1 MLQNNKH
8 ITVMKKYIIHTLIAV
23 LIGFSATAQIDR
35 SQIPSSGPT
44 PEVNLRDAKE
54 FKLKNGLTVLVARDT
69 KFPVVSWSLNLNN
82 PPVFEGAKA
91 GVQSLTG
98 ALLGKETLK
107 STKDEFAEKVDF
119 LGASVSVTPNG
130 GFGYCLTKYQED
142 VFSLFA
148 EAAFKTKF
156 TQEELDFEKEQ
167 LIEGI
172 KSGEN
177 SAAAIAGNVR
187 GAVFYGKTHAAGE
200 IVTEE
205 TVNNVTLEDVKQ
217 FYSERFKPSNGY
229 MLFTG
234 DITVKEVKKLL
245 KKYMKGWKSGSVI
258 IPEYPSF
265 EDVSTTEINF
275 VDVPNA
281 VQTELAVMSV
291 SDLKMTDNDYHA
303 CLVANYILG
312 GAFGS
317 YLNMNLR
324 EKNGYTY
331 GVRSSLGTA
340 RWYNSSFRV
349 TTKVRNSVT
358 DSAVVEVLKEIK
370 RIKAEPVDNELLVNA
385 KAKFLGNFILQS
397 EDKTV
402 AARRA
407 LSIKTNKLPEDFY
420 KNYIANIDAV
430 TVEDVQRVS
439 KKYFSDENV
448 RVVLVG
454 KGSDVVENLEKIE
467 WNGKKLP
474 IKFFDKDANSVEK
487 PEFSKPIPA
496 GVTASTVIEG
506 YITAIGGLEAVN
518 AVTSVMIAANVTI
531 EGMPFKPTAMM
542 KTMSPNM
549 SSMEMS
555 IEGMGTVMKQKY
567 NGSEGYAEQQ
577 GMKMPMSETELAE
590 KAEEKGLFPETYLD
604 VSTLTLISLTAID
617 GVDVYKVKVKEDSFR
632 YYNSTTGL
640 LVRTEKTEEAQGQK
654 VTSVQ
659 DLSDYRMVNGVLF
672 PFEQKI
678 TAGPQ
683 VIGLNASEI
692 TINEGVSAEDFN

>member
-1 MLQNNKH
+1 
-8 ITVMKKYIIHTLIAV
+8 MKKYILHTLIAV
-23 LIGFSATAQIDR
+23 LIGFSANAQIDR

-54 FKLKNGLTVLVARDT
+54 FKLKNGLTVLVATDT

-82 PPVFEGAKA
+82 PPVFEGNKA

-119 LGASVSVTPNG
+119 LGASVSVNPNG

-187 GAVFYGKTHAAGE
+187 GAVFYGKNHAAGE

-205 TVNNVTLEDVKQ
+205 TINNVSLEDVKQ
-217 FYSERFKPSNGY
+217 FYSDRFKPSNGF

-245 KKYMKGWKSGSVI
+245 KKYMKGWKSGSVT

-291 SDLKMTDNDYHA
+291 SKLKMTDKDYHA

-358 DSAVVEVLKEIK
+358 DSAVVEILKEIK

-397 EDKTV
+397 EDKAV

-430 TVEDVQRVS
+430 TIEDVQRVS
-439 KKYFSDENV
+439 QKYFNDDNV

-454 KGSDVVENLEKIE
+454 KGSDVVENLEKIK

-487 PEFSKPIPA
+487 PVFSKPIPA
-496 GVTASTVIEG
+496 GVTSLTVMES

-518 AVTSVMIAANVTI
+518 AVSSVNIAANVTI
-531 EGMPFKPTAMM
+531 EGMPFKPKAAI

-555 IEGMGTVMKQKY
+555 IAGMGTVMKQKY
-567 NGSEGYAEQQ
+567 NGTTGYSEQQ
-577 GMKMPMSETELAE
+577 GMKAPMSENELSE
-590 KAEEKGLFPETYLD
+590 KAKEKGLFPETYLD
-604 VSTLTLISLTAID
+604 ASLISLVSLITIEGA
-617 GVDVYKVKVKEDSFR
+617 DVYKLMIEKDSFR
-632 YYNSTTGL
+632 YYDASSGL

-654 VTSVQ
+654 VTSIE
-659 DLSDYRMVNGVLF
+659 DLSDYREVNGVLF
-672 PFEQKI
+672 PYEQKI
-678 TAGPQ
+678 TSGPQ
-683 VIGLNASEI
+683 IIGFSATEVIV
-692 TINEGVSAEDFN
+692 NEGVSAEDFN

>member
-1 MLQNNKH
+1 M
-8 ITVMKKYIIHTLIAV
+8 V
-23 LIGFSATAQIDR
+23 AT
-35 SQIPSSGPT
+35 
-44 PEVNLRDAKE
+44 
-54 FKLKNGLTVLVARDT
+54 DT

-82 PPVFEGAKA
+82 PPVFEGNKA

-119 LGASVSVTPNG
+119 LGASVSVNPNG

-187 GAVFYGKTHAAGE
+187 GAVFYGKKHAAGE

-205 TVNNVTLEDVKQ
+205 TINNVSLEDVKQ
-217 FYSERFKPSNGY
+217 FYTDRFKPSNGF

-245 KKYMKGWKSGSVI
+245 KKYMKSWKSGSVTT
-258 IPEYPSF
+258 PEYPSF

-291 SDLKMTDNDYHA
+291 SKLKMTDKDYHA

-358 DSAVVEVLKEIK
+358 DSAVVEILKEIK

-397 EDKTV
+397 EDKAV

-420 KNYIANIDAV
+420 KNYISNIDAV
-430 TVEDVQRVS
+430 TIEDVQRVS
-439 KKYFSDENV
+439 KKYFSDDNV

-474 IKFFDKDANSVEK
+474 IKFFDKEANSVEK
-487 PEFSKPIPA
+487 PVFSKPIPA
-496 GVTASTVIEG
+496 GVTALTVMES

-518 AVTSVMIAANVTI
+518 AVNSVNIAANVNI
-531 EGMPFKPTAMM
+531 EGMPFKPTAAI

-549 SSMEMS
+549 SSTEMS
-555 IEGMGTVMKQKY
+555 IAGMGTVMKQKY
-567 NGSEGYAEQQ
+567 NGTTGYSEQR
-577 GMKMPMSETELAE
+577 GMKAPMSENELSE
-590 KAEEKGLFPETYLD
+590 KAKEKGLFPETYLD
-604 VSTLTLISLTAID
+604 ASSISLVSLITIEGA
-617 GVDVYKVKVKEDSFR
+617 DVYKLMIEEDSFR
-632 YYNSTTGL
+632 YYDAKSGL
-640 LVRTEKTEEAQGQK
+640 LVRTEKTKEAQGQM
-654 VTSVQ
+654 VTSIE
-659 DLSDYRMVNGVLF
+659 DLSDYREVNGVLF
-672 PFEQKI
+672 PYEQK
-678 TAGPQ
+678 TTLGPQ
-683 VIGLNASEI
+683 IIGLSATEVI
-692 TINEGVSAEDFN
+692 VNEGVSAEDFN

>member
-1 MLQNNKH
+1 
-8 ITVMKKYIIHTLIAV
+8 MKKYILHTLIAV
-23 LIGFSATAQIDR
+23 LIGFSANAQIDR

-54 FKLKNGLTVLVARDT
+54 FKLKNGLTVLVATDT

-82 PPVFEGAKA
+82 PPVFEGNKA
-91 GVQSLTG
+91 GVQLLTG

-119 LGASVSVTPNG
+119 LGASVSVNPNG

-187 GAVFYGKTHAAGE
+187 GAVFYGKNHAAGE

-205 TVNNVTLEDVKQ
+205 TINNVSLEDVKQ
-217 FYSERFKPSNGY
+217 FYSDRFKPSNGF

-245 KKYMKGWKSGSVI
+245 KKYMKGWKSGSVT

-291 SDLKMTDNDYHA
+291 SKLKMTDKDYHA

-358 DSAVVEVLKEIK
+358 DSAVVEILKEIK

-397 EDKTV
+397 EDKAV

-430 TVEDVQRVS
+430 TIEDVQRVS
-439 KKYFSDENV
+439 QKYFSDNNV

-454 KGSDVVENLEKIE
+454 KGSDVVENLEKIK

-487 PEFSKPIPA
+487 PVFSKPIPA
-496 GVTASTVIEG
+496 GVTSLTVMES
-506 YITAIGGLEAVN
+506 YIAAIGGLEAVN
-518 AVTSVMIAANVTI
+518 AISSVNIAANVNI
-531 EGMPFKPTAMM
+531 EGMPFKPTAAI

-555 IEGMGTVMKQKY
+555 IAGMGTVMKQKY
-567 NGSEGYAEQQ
+567 NGTTGYSEQQ
-577 GMKMPMSETELAE
+577 GMKAPMSENELSE
-590 KAEEKGLFPETYLD
+590 KAKEKGLFPETYLD
-604 VSTLTLISLTAID
+604 ASSISLVSLITIEGA
-617 GVDVYKVKVKEDSFR
+617 DVYKLMIEKDSFR
-632 YYNSTTGL
+632 YYDANSGL

-654 VTSVQ
+654 VTSIE
-659 DLSDYRMVNGVLF
+659 DLSDYREVNGVLF
-672 PFEQKI
+672 PYEQKI
-678 TAGPQ
+678 TSGPQ
-683 VIGLNASEI
+683 IIGLSATEVI
-692 TINEGVSAEDFN
+692 VNEGVSAEDFN

>member
-1 MLQNNKH
+1 
-8 ITVMKKYIIHTLIAV
+8 MKKYILHTLIAV
-23 LIGFSATAQIDR
+23 LIGFSANAQIDR

-54 FKLKNGLTVLVARDT
+54 FKLKNGLTVLVATDT

-82 PPVFEGAKA
+82 PPVFEGNKA

-119 LGASVSVTPNG
+119 LGASLSVTPNG

-187 GAVFYGKTHAAGE
+187 GAVFYGKNHAAGE

-205 TVNNVTLEDVKQ
+205 TINNVSLEDVKQ
-217 FYSERFKPSNGY
+217 FYTDRFKPSNGFI
-229 MLFTG
+229 LFTG
-234 DITVKEVKKLL
+234 DITVKEVKTLL
-245 KKYMKGWKSGSVI
+245 KKYMKGWESGSVS
-258 IPEYPSF
+258 IPEYPPF
-265 EDVSTTEINF
+265 EDVTTTEINF

-291 SDLKMTDNDYHA
+291 SKLKMTDKDYHA

-358 DSAVVEVLKEIK
+358 DSAVVEILKEIK
-370 RIKAEPVDNELLVNA
+370 RIKAEPVNNELLVNA

-430 TVEDVQRVS
+430 TIEDVQRVS
-439 KKYFSDENV
+439 KKYFSDDNV

-487 PEFSKPIPA
+487 PVFSKPIPA
-496 GVTASTVIEG
+496 GVTALTVMES
-506 YITAIGGLEAVN
+506 YITAIGGLEAIN
-518 AVTSVMIAANVTI
+518 AVSSVNIAANVNI
-531 EGMPFKPTAMM
+531 EGMPFKPTATI
-542 KTMSPNM
+542 KKMSPNM

-555 IEGMGTVMKQKY
+555 IAGMGTVMKQKY
-567 NGSEGYAEQQ
+567 NGTTGYSEQQ
-577 GMKMPMSETELAE
+577 GMKAPMSENELSENA
-590 KAEEKGLFPETYLD
+590 KEKGLFPETYLD
-604 VSTLTLISLTAID
+604 ASSISIVSLITIEGA
-617 GVDVYKVKVKEDSFR
+617 DVYKLMIKEDSFR
-632 YYNSTTGL
+632 YYDANSGL

-654 VTSVQ
+654 VTSIE
-659 DLSDYRMVNGVLF
+659 DLSDYREVNGVLF
-672 PFEQKI
+672 PYEQKI
-678 TAGPQ
+678 TSGPQ
-683 VIGLNASEI
+683 IIGLSATEVIVNG
-692 TINEGVSAEDFN
+692 GVSAEDFN

>member
-1 MLQNNKH
+1 
-8 ITVMKKYIIHTLIAV
+8 MKKHIIHTLIAV
-23 LIGFSATAQIDR
+23 LIGLSATAQIDR
-35 SQIPSSGPT
+35 TKIPSSGPT
-44 PEVNLRDAKE
+44 PEVNLREAKE
-54 FKLKNGLTVLVARDT
+54 FKLKNGLTILVATDT

-82 PPVFEGAKA
+82 PPAFEGDKA

-98 ALLGKETLK
+98 ALLGKETQQ

-130 GFGYCLTKYQED
+130 GFGYCLAKYQEN

-148 EAAFKTKF
+148 EAAFQTKF

-172 KSGEN
+172 KSGKN

-187 GAVFYGKTHAAGE
+187 GAVFYGKNHAAGE

-217 FYSERFKPSNGY
+217 FYNERFKPSNGY

-234 DITVKEVKKLL
+234 DITVKEVKTLL
-245 KKYMKGWKSGSVI
+245 KKYMKNWESGAVA
-258 IPEYPSF
+258 IPEYPAF

-281 VQTELAVMSV
+281 VQTELAVMGV
-291 SDLKMTDNDYHA
+291 SSLKMTDKDYHA
-303 CLVANYILG
+303 SLVANYILG

-340 RWYNSSFRV
+340 RWYNSSFGV
-349 TTKVRNSVT
+349 TTKVRNTVT
-358 DSAVVEVLKEIK
+358 DSAVVEILKEIK
-370 RIKAEPVDNELLVNA
+370 RIKAEPVDIDLLVNA

-430 TVEDVQRVS
+430 TIEDVQRVAI
-439 KKYFSDENV
+439 KYFSDENV
-448 RVVLVG
+448 RIVLVG
-454 KGSDVVENLEKIE
+454 KGSDVVGNLEKIE

-487 PEFSKPIPA
+487 PVFSKPIPS
-496 GVTASTVIEG
+496 GVTAATVIEG
-506 YITAIGGLEAVN
+506 YIKAIGGLEAVN
-518 AVTSVMIAANVTI
+518 AVTSVMTSANVTI
-531 EGMPFKPTAMM
+531 EGMPFKPTAVM

-555 IEGMGTVMKQKY
+555 IAGMGTVMKQKF

-577 GMKMPMSETELAE
+577 GMKNPMSETELSE

-604 VSTLTLISLTAID
+604 ASTINLVSLIAIE
-617 GVDVYKVKVKEDSFR
+617 GVDVYKIKLKEDSFR
-632 YYNSTTGL
+632 YYDATTGL

-659 DLSDYRMVNGVLF
+659 DLSDYREVNGVLF
-672 PFEQKI
+672 PFGQKR

-683 VIGLNASEI
+683 VIGLSATEI
-692 TINEGVSAEDFN
+692 TINEGVSTDDFN

>member
-1 MLQNNKH
+1 MQ
-8 ITVMKKYIIHTLIAV
+8 TL
-23 LIGFSATAQIDR
+23 
-35 SQIPSSGPT
+35 
-44 PEVNLRDAKE
+44 
-54 FKLKNGLTVLVARDT
+54 
-69 KFPVVSWSLNLNN
+69 
-82 PPVFEGAKA
+82 
-91 GVQSLTG
+91 
-98 ALLGKETLK
+98 
-107 STKDEFAEKVDF
+107 EKVDF

-487 PEFSKPIPA
+487 PVFSKPIPA
-496 GVTASTVIEG
+496 GVTALTVMES
-506 YITAIGGLEAVN
+506 YITAIGGLEAIN
-518 AVTSVMIAANVTI
+518 AVSSVNIAANVNI
-531 EGMPFKPTAMM
+531 EGMPFKPTATI
-542 KTMSPNM
+542 KKMSPNM

-555 IEGMGTVMKQKY
+555 IAGMGTVMKQKY
-567 NGSEGYAEQQ
+567 NGTTGYSEQQ
-577 GMKMPMSETELAE
+577 GMKAPMSENELSENA
-590 KAEEKGLFPETYLD
+590 KEKGLFPETYLD
-604 VSTLTLISLTAID
+604 ASSISLVSLITIEGA
-617 GVDVYKVKVKEDSFR
+617 DVYKLMIKEDSFR
-632 YYNSTTGL
+632 YYDANSGL

-654 VTSVQ
+654 VTSIE
-659 DLSDYRMVNGVLF
+659 DLSDYREVNGVLF
-672 PFEQKI
+672 PYEQKI
-678 TAGPQ
+678 TSGPQ
-683 VIGLNASEI
+683 IIGLSATEVI
-692 TINEGVSAEDFN
+692 VNEGVSAEDFN

>member
-1 MLQNNKH
+1 
-8 ITVMKKYIIHTLIAV
+8 MKKYILHTLIAV
-23 LIGFSATAQIDR
+23 LIGFSANAQIDR

-54 FKLKNGLTVLVARDT
+54 FKLKNGLTVLVATDT

-82 PPVFEGAKA
+82 PPVFEGNKA
-91 GVQSLTG
+91 GVQLLTG

-119 LGASVSVTPNG
+119 LGASVSVNPNG

-187 GAVFYGKTHAAGE
+187 GAVFYGKNHAAGE

-205 TVNNVTLEDVKQ
+205 TINNVSLEDVKQ
-217 FYSERFKPSNGY
+217 FYSDRFKPSNGF

-245 KKYMKGWKSGSVI
+245 KKYMKGWKSGSVT

-291 SDLKMTDNDYHA
+291 SKLKMTDKDYHA

-358 DSAVVEVLKEIK
+358 DSAVVEILKEIK

-397 EDKTV
+397 EDKAV

-430 TVEDVQRVS
+430 TIEDVQRVS
-439 KKYFSDENV
+439 QKYFSDNNV

-454 KGSDVVENLEKIE
+454 KGSDVVENLEKIK

-487 PEFSKPIPA
+487 PVFSKPIPA
-496 GVTASTVIEG
+496 GVTSLTVMES

-518 AVTSVMIAANVTI
+518 AISSVNIAANVNI
-531 EGMPFKPTAMM
+531 EGMPFKPTAAI

-555 IEGMGTVMKQKY
+555 IAGMGTVMKQKY
-567 NGSEGYAEQQ
+567 NGTTGYSEQQ
-577 GMKMPMSETELAE
+577 GMKAPMSENELSE
-590 KAEEKGLFPETYLD
+590 KAKEKGLFPETYLD
-604 VSTLTLISLTAID
+604 ASSISLVSLITIEGA
-617 GVDVYKVKVKEDSFR
+617 DVYKLMIEKDSFR
-632 YYNSTTGL
+632 YYDANSGL

-654 VTSVQ
+654 VTSIE
-659 DLSDYRMVNGVLF
+659 DLSDYREVNGVLF
-672 PFEQKI
+672 PYEQKI
-678 TAGPQ
+678 TSGPQ
-683 VIGLNASEI
+683 IIGLSATEVI
-692 TINEGVSAEDFN
+692 VNEGVSAEDFN

>member
-1 MLQNNKH
+1 
-8 ITVMKKYIIHTLIAV
+8 MKKHIIHTLIAV
-23 LIGFSATAQIDR
+23 LIGLSATAQIDR
-35 SQIPSSGPT
+35 TKIPSSGPT
-44 PEVNLRDAKE
+44 PEVNLREAKE
-54 FKLKNGLTVLVARDT
+54 FKLKNGLTILVATDT

-82 PPVFEGAKA
+82 PPAFEGDKA

-98 ALLGKETLK
+98 ALLGKETQQ

-130 GFGYCLTKYQED
+130 GFGYCLAKYQEN

-148 EAAFKTKF
+148 EAAFQTKF
-156 TQEELDFEKEQ
+156 TQEELEFEKEQ

-172 KSGEN
+172 KSGKN

-187 GAVFYGKTHAAGE
+187 GAVFYGKNHAAGE

-217 FYSERFKPSNGY
+217 FYNERFKPSNGY

-234 DITVKEVKKLL
+234 DITVKEVKTLL
-245 KKYMKGWKSGSVI
+245 KKYMKNWESGAVA
-258 IPEYPSF
+258 IPEYPAF

-281 VQTELAVMSV
+281 VQTELAVMGV
-291 SDLKMTDNDYHA
+291 SSLKMTDKDYHA
-303 CLVANYILG
+303 SLVANYILG

-340 RWYNSSFRV
+340 RWYNSSFGV
-349 TTKVRNSVT
+349 TTKVRNTVT
-358 DSAVVEVLKEIK
+358 DSAVVEILKEIK
-370 RIKAEPVDNELLVNA
+370 RIKAEPVDVDLLVNA

-430 TVEDVQRVS
+430 TIEDVQRVAI
-439 KKYFSDENV
+439 KYFSDENV
-448 RVVLVG
+448 RIVLVG

-487 PEFSKPIPA
+487 PVFSKPIPS
-496 GVTASTVIEG
+496 GVTAATVIEG
-506 YITAIGGLEAVN
+506 YIKAIGGLEAVN
-518 AVTSVMIAANVTI
+518 AVTSVMTSANVTI
-531 EGMPFKPTAMM
+531 EGMPFKPTAVM

-555 IEGMGTVMKQKY
+555 IAGMGTVMKQKF

-577 GMKMPMSETELAE
+577 GMKNPMSETELSE

-604 VSTLTLISLTAID
+604 ASTINLVSLIAIE
-617 GVDVYKVKVKEDSFR
+617 GVDVYKIKVKEDSFR
-632 YYNSTTGL
+632 YYDATTGL

-659 DLSDYRMVNGVLF
+659 DLSDYREVNGVLF
-672 PFEQKI
+672 PFGQKI

-683 VIGLNASEI
+683 VIGLSATEI
-692 TINEGVSAEDFN
+692 TINEGVSTDDFN

>member
-1 MLQNNKH
+1 
-8 ITVMKKYIIHTLIAV
+8 MKKHIIHTLIAV
-23 LIGFSATAQIDR
+23 LIGLSATAQIDR
-35 SQIPSSGPT
+35 TKIPSSGPT
-44 PEVNLRDAKE
+44 PEVNLREAKE
-54 FKLKNGLTVLVARDT
+54 FKLKNGLTILVATDT

-82 PPVFEGAKA
+82 PPAFEGDKA

-98 ALLGKETLK
+98 ALLGKETQQ

-119 LGASVSVTPNG
+119 LGASISVTPNG
-130 GFGYCLTKYQED
+130 GFGYCLAKYQEN

-148 EAAFKTKF
+148 EAAFQTKF

-177 SAAAIAGNVR
+177 SAAAIAGNVK
-187 GAVFYGKTHAAGE
+187 GAVFYGKNHAAGE

-217 FYSERFKPSNGY
+217 FYNERFKPSNGY

-234 DITVKEVKKLL
+234 DITVKEVKTLL
-245 KKYMKGWKSGSVI
+245 KKYMNNWESGAVA
-258 IPEYPSF
+258 IPEYPAF

-281 VQTELAVMSV
+281 VQTELAVMGV
-291 SDLKMTDNDYHA
+291 SSLKMTDKDYHA
-303 CLVANYILG
+303 SLVANYILG

-340 RWYNSSFRV
+340 RWYNSSFGV
-349 TTKVRNSVT
+349 TTKVRNTVT
-358 DSAVVEVLKEIK
+358 DSAVVEILKEIK
-370 RIKAEPVDNELLVNA
+370 RIKAEPVDIDLLVNA

-430 TVEDVQRVS
+430 TIEDVQRVAI
-439 KKYFSDENV
+439 KYFSDENV
-448 RVVLVG
+448 RIVLVG

-487 PEFSKPIPA
+487 PVFSKPIPS
-496 GVTASTVIEG
+496 GVTAATVIEG
-506 YITAIGGLEAVN
+506 YIKAIGGLEAVN
-518 AVTSVMIAANVTI
+518 AVTSVMTSANVTI
-531 EGMPFKPTAMM
+531 EGMPFKPTAVM

-555 IEGMGTVMKQKY
+555 IAGMGTVMKQKF

-577 GMKMPMSETELAE
+577 GMKNPMSETELSE

-604 VSTLTLISLTAID
+604 ASTINLVSLIAIE
-617 GVDVYKVKVKEDSFR
+617 GVDVYKIKVKEDSFR
-632 YYNSTTGL
+632 YYDATTGL

-659 DLSDYRMVNGVLF
+659 DLSDYREVNGVLF
-672 PFEQKI
+672 PFGQKI

-683 VIGLNASEI
+683 VIGLSATEI
-692 TINEGVSAEDFN
+692 TINEGVSTDDFN

>member
-1 MLQNNKH
+1 
-8 ITVMKKYIIHTLIAV
+8 MKKHIIHTLIAV
-23 LIGFSATAQIDR
+23 LIGLSATAQIDR
-35 SQIPSSGPT
+35 TKIPSSGPT
-44 PEVNLRDAKE
+44 PEVNLREAKE
-54 FKLKNGLTVLVARDT
+54 FKLKNGLTILVATDT

-82 PPVFEGAKA
+82 PPAFEGDKA

-98 ALLGKETLK
+98 ALLGKETQQ

-130 GFGYCLTKYQED
+130 GFGYCLAKYQEN

-148 EAAFKTKF
+148 EAAFQTKF

-177 SAAAIAGNVR
+177 SAAAIAGNVK
-187 GAVFYGKTHAAGE
+187 GAVFYGKNHAAGE

-217 FYSERFKPSNGY
+217 FYNERFKPSNGY

-234 DITVKEVKKLL
+234 DITVKEVKTLL
-245 KKYMKGWKSGSVI
+245 KKYMNNWESGAVA
-258 IPEYPSF
+258 IPEYPAF

-281 VQTELAVMSV
+281 VQTELAVMGV
-291 SDLKMTDNDYHA
+291 SSLKMTDKDYHA
-303 CLVANYILG
+303 SLVANYILG

-340 RWYNSSFRV
+340 RWYNSSFGV
-349 TTKVRNSVT
+349 TTKVRNTVT
-358 DSAVVEVLKEIK
+358 DSAVVEILKEIK
-370 RIKAEPVDNELLVNA
+370 RIKAEPVDIDLLVNA

-430 TVEDVQRVS
+430 TIEDVQRVAI
-439 KKYFSDENV
+439 KYFSDENV
-448 RVVLVG
+448 RIVLVG

-487 PEFSKPIPA
+487 PVFSKPIPS
-496 GVTASTVIEG
+496 GVTAATVIEG
-506 YITAIGGLEAVN
+506 YIKAIGGLEAVN
-518 AVTSVMIAANVTI
+518 AVTSVMTSANVTI
-531 EGMPFKPTAMM
+531 EGMPFKPTAVM

-555 IEGMGTVMKQKY
+555 IAGMGTVMKQKF

-577 GMKMPMSETELAE
+577 GMKNPMSETELSE

-604 VSTLTLISLTAID
+604 ASTINLVSLIAIE
-617 GVDVYKVKVKEDSFR
+617 GVDVYKIKVKEDSFR
-632 YYNSTTGL
+632 YYDATTGL

-659 DLSDYRMVNGVLF
+659 DLSDYREVNGVLF
-672 PFEQKI
+672 PFGQKI

-683 VIGLNASEI
+683 VIGLSATEI
-692 TINEGVSAEDFN
+692 TINEGVSTDDFN

>member
-1 MLQNNKH
+1 
-8 ITVMKKYIIHTLIAV
+8 MKKYILHTLIAV
-23 LIGFSATAQIDR
+23 LIGFSANAQIDR

-54 FKLKNGLTVLVARDT
+54 FKLKNGLTVLVATDT

-82 PPVFEGAKA
+82 PPVFEGNKA
-91 GVQSLTG
+91 GVQLLTG

-119 LGASVSVTPNG
+119 LGASVSVNPNG

-187 GAVFYGKTHAAGE
+187 GAVFYGKNHAAGE

-205 TVNNVTLEDVKQ
+205 TINNVSLEDVKQ
-217 FYSERFKPSNGY
+217 FYSDRFKPSNGF

-245 KKYMKGWKSGSVI
+245 KKYMKGWKSGSVT

-291 SDLKMTDNDYHA
+291 SKLKMTDKDYHA

-358 DSAVVEVLKEIK
+358 DSAVVEILKEIK

-397 EDKTV
+397 EDKAV

-430 TVEDVQRVS
+430 TIEDVQRVS
-439 KKYFSDENV
+439 KKYFSDDNV

-454 KGSDVVENLEKIE
+454 KGSDVVENLEKIK

-487 PEFSKPIPA
+487 PVFSKPIPA
-496 GVTASTVIEG
+496 GVTSLTVMES
-506 YITAIGGLEAVN
+506 YIAAIGGLEAVN
-518 AVTSVMIAANVTI
+518 AISSVNIAANVNI
-531 EGMPFKPTAMM
+531 EGMPFKPTAAI

-555 IEGMGTVMKQKY
+555 IAGMGTVMKQKY
-567 NGSEGYAEQQ
+567 NGTTGYSEQQ
-577 GMKMPMSETELAE
+577 GMKAPMSENELSE
-590 KAEEKGLFPETYLD
+590 KAKEKGLFPETYLD
-604 VSTLTLISLTAID
+604 ASSISLVSLITIEGA
-617 GVDVYKVKVKEDSFR
+617 DVYKLMIEKDSFR
-632 YYNSTTGL
+632 YYDANSGL

-654 VTSVQ
+654 VTSIE
-659 DLSDYRMVNGVLF
+659 DLSDYREVNGVLF
-672 PFEQKI
+672 PYEQKI
-678 TAGPQ
+678 TSGPQ
-683 VIGLNASEI
+683 IIGLSATEVI
-692 TINEGVSAEDFN
+692 VNEGVSAEDFN

>member
-1 MLQNNKH
+1 
-8 ITVMKKYIIHTLIAV
+8 MKKHIIHTLIAV
-23 LIGFSATAQIDR
+23 LIGLSATAQIDR
-35 SQIPSSGPT
+35 TKIPSSGPT
-44 PEVNLRDAKE
+44 PEVNLREAKE
-54 FKLKNGLTVLVARDT
+54 FKLKNGLTILVATDT

-82 PPVFEGAKA
+82 PPAFEGDKA

-98 ALLGKETLK
+98 ALLGKETQQ

-130 GFGYCLTKYQED
+130 GFGYCLAKYQEN

-148 EAAFKTKF
+148 EAAFQTKF

-177 SAAAIAGNVR
+177 SAAAIAGNVK
-187 GAVFYGKTHAAGE
+187 GAVFYGKNHAAGE

-217 FYSERFKPSNGY
+217 FYNERFKPSNGY

-234 DITVKEVKKLL
+234 DITVKEVKTLL
-245 KKYMKGWKSGSVI
+245 KKYMNNWESGAVA
-258 IPEYPSF
+258 IPEYPAF

-281 VQTELAVMSV
+281 VQTELAVMGV
-291 SDLKMTDNDYHA
+291 SSLKMTDKDYHA
-303 CLVANYILG
+303 SLVANYILG

-340 RWYNSSFRV
+340 RWYNSSFGV
-349 TTKVRNSVT
+349 TTKVRNTVT
-358 DSAVVEVLKEIK
+358 DSAVVEILKEIK
-370 RIKAEPVDNELLVNA
+370 RIKAEPVDIDLLVNA

-430 TVEDVQRVS
+430 TIEDVQRVAI
-439 KKYFSDENV
+439 KYFSDENV
-448 RVVLVG
+448 RIVLVG
-454 KGSDVVENLEKIE
+454 KGSDVVGNLEKIE

-487 PEFSKPIPA
+487 PVFSKPIPS
-496 GVTASTVIEG
+496 GVTAATVIEG
-506 YITAIGGLEAVN
+506 YIKAIGGLEAVN
-518 AVTSVMIAANVTI
+518 AVTSVMTSANVTI
-531 EGMPFKPTAMM
+531 EGMPFKPTAVM

-555 IEGMGTVMKQKY
+555 IAGMGTVMKQKF

-577 GMKMPMSETELAE
+577 GMKNPMSETELSE

-604 VSTLTLISLTAID
+604 ASTINLVSLIAIE
-617 GVDVYKVKVKEDSFR
+617 GVDVYKIKVKEDSFR
-632 YYNSTTGL
+632 YYDATTGL

-659 DLSDYRMVNGVLF
+659 DLSDYREVNGVLF
-672 PFEQKI
+672 PFGQKI

-683 VIGLNASEI
+683 VIGLSATEI
-692 TINEGVSAEDFN
+692 TINEGVSTDDFN

>member
-1 MLQNNKH
+1 
-8 ITVMKKYIIHTLIAV
+8 MKKYILHTLIAV
-23 LIGFSATAQIDR
+23 LIGFSANAQIDR

-54 FKLKNGLTVLVARDT
+54 FKLKNGLTVLVATDT

-82 PPVFEGAKA
+82 PPVFEGNKA
-91 GVQSLTG
+91 GVQLLTG

-119 LGASVSVTPNG
+119 LGASVSVNPNG

-187 GAVFYGKTHAAGE
+187 GAVFYGKNHAAGE

-205 TVNNVTLEDVKQ
+205 TINNVSLEDVKQ
-217 FYSERFKPSNGY
+217 FYSDRFKPSNGF

-245 KKYMKGWKSGSVI
+245 KKYMKGWKSGSVT

-291 SDLKMTDNDYHA
+291 SKLKMTDKDYHA

-358 DSAVVEVLKEIK
+358 DSAVVEILKEIK

-397 EDKTV
+397 EDKAV

-430 TVEDVQRVS
+430 TIEDVQRVS
-439 KKYFSDENV
+439 QKYFSDNNV

-454 KGSDVVENLEKIE
+454 KGSDVVENLEKIK

-487 PEFSKPIPA
+487 PVFSKPIPA
-496 GVTASTVIEG
+496 GVTSLTVMES

-518 AVTSVMIAANVTI
+518 AISSVNIAANVNI
-531 EGMPFKPTAMM
+531 EGMPFKPTAAI

-555 IEGMGTVMKQKY
+555 IAGMGTVMKQKY
-567 NGSEGYAEQQ
+567 NGTTGYSEQQ
-577 GMKMPMSETELAE
+577 GMKAPMSENELSE
-590 KAEEKGLFPETYLD
+590 KAKEKGLFPETYLD
-604 VSTLTLISLTAID
+604 ASSISLVSLITIEGA
-617 GVDVYKVKVKEDSFR
+617 DVYKLMIEKDSFR
-632 YYNSTTGL
+632 YYDANSGL
-640 LVRTEKTEEAQGQK
+640 LVRTEKTEEAQGRK
-654 VTSVQ
+654 VTSIE
-659 DLSDYRMVNGVLF
+659 DLSDYREVNGVLF
-672 PFEQKI
+672 PYEQKI
-678 TAGPQ
+678 TSGPQ
-683 VIGLNASEI
+683 IIGLSATEVI
-692 TINEGVSAEDFN
+692 VNEGVSAEDFN

>member
-1 MLQNNKH
+1 MTKH
-8 ITVMKKYIIHTLIAV
+8 IIHTLIAV
-23 LIGFSATAQIDR
+23 LIGLSATAQIDR
-35 SQIPSSGPT
+35 TKIPSSGPT
-44 PEVNLRDAKE
+44 PEVNLREAKE
-54 FKLKNGLTVLVARDT
+54 FKLKNGLTILVATDT

-82 PPVFEGAKA
+82 PPAFEGDKA

-98 ALLGKETLK
+98 ALLGKETQQ

-130 GFGYCLTKYQED
+130 GFGYCLAKYQEN

-148 EAAFKTKF
+148 EAAFQTKF

-187 GAVFYGKTHAAGE
+187 GAVFYGKNHAAGE

-217 FYSERFKPSNGY
+217 FYNERFKPSNGY

-234 DITVKEVKKLL
+234 DITVKEVKTLL
-245 KKYMKGWKSGSVI
+245 KKYMNNWESGAVA
-258 IPEYPSF
+258 IPEYPAF

-281 VQTELAVMSV
+281 VQTELAVMGV
-291 SDLKMTDNDYHA
+291 SSLKMTDKDYHA
-303 CLVANYILG
+303 SLVANYILG

-340 RWYNSSFRV
+340 RWYNSSFGV
-349 TTKVRNSVT
+349 TTKVRNTVT
-358 DSAVVEVLKEIK
+358 DSAVVEILKEIK
-370 RIKAEPVDNELLVNA
+370 RIKAEPVDIDLLVNA

-430 TVEDVQRVS
+430 TIEDVQRVAI
-439 KKYFSDENV
+439 KYFSDENV
-448 RVVLVG
+448 RIVLVG

-487 PEFSKPIPA
+487 PVFSKPIPS
-496 GVTASTVIEG
+496 GVTAATVIEG
-506 YITAIGGLEAVN
+506 YIKAIGGLEAVN
-518 AVTSVMIAANVTI
+518 AVTSVMTSANVTI
-531 EGMPFKPTAMM
+531 EGMPFKPTAVM

-555 IEGMGTVMKQKY
+555 IAGMGTVMKQKF

-577 GMKMPMSETELAE
+577 GMKNPMSETELSE

-604 VSTLTLISLTAID
+604 ASTINLVSLIAIE
-617 GVDVYKVKVKEDSFR
+617 GVDVYKIKVKEDSFR
-632 YYNSTTGL
+632 YYDATTGL

-659 DLSDYRMVNGVLF
+659 DLSDYREVNGVLF
-672 PFEQKI
+672 PFGQKI

-683 VIGLNASEI
+683 VIGLSATEI
-692 TINEGVSAEDFN
+692 TINEGVSTDDFN

>member
-1 MLQNNKH
+1 
-8 ITVMKKYIIHTLIAV
+8 MKKHIIHTLIAV
-23 LIGFSATAQIDR
+23 LIGLSATAQIDR
-35 SQIPSSGPT
+35 TKIPSSGPT
-44 PEVNLRDAKE
+44 PEVNLREAKE
-54 FKLKNGLTVLVARDT
+54 FKLKNGLTILVATDT

-82 PPVFEGAKA
+82 PPAFEGDKA

-98 ALLGKETLK
+98 ALLGKETQQ

-130 GFGYCLTKYQED
+130 GFGYCLAKYQEN

-148 EAAFKTKF
+148 EAAFQTKF

-172 KSGEN
+172 KSGKN

-187 GAVFYGKTHAAGE
+187 GAVFYGKNHAAGE

-217 FYSERFKPSNGY
+217 FYNERFKPSNGY

-234 DITVKEVKKLL
+234 DITVKEVKTLL
-245 KKYMKGWKSGSVI
+245 KKYMKNWESGAVA
-258 IPEYPSF
+258 IPEYPAF

-281 VQTELAVMSV
+281 VQTELAVMGV
-291 SDLKMTDNDYHA
+291 SSLKMTDKDYHA
-303 CLVANYILG
+303 SLVANYILG

-340 RWYNSSFRV
+340 RWYNSSFGV
-349 TTKVRNSVT
+349 TTKVRNTVT
-358 DSAVVEVLKEIK
+358 DSAVVEILKEIK
-370 RIKAEPVDNELLVNA
+370 RIKAEPVDVDLLVNA

-430 TVEDVQRVS
+430 TIEDVQRVAI
-439 KKYFSDENV
+439 KYFSDENV
-448 RVVLVG
+448 RIVLVG

-487 PEFSKPIPA
+487 PVFSKPIPS
-496 GVTASTVIEG
+496 GVTAATVIEG
-506 YITAIGGLEAVN
+506 YIKAIGGLEAVN
-518 AVTSVMIAANVTI
+518 AVTSVMTSANVTI
-531 EGMPFKPTAMM
+531 EGMPFKPTAVM

-555 IEGMGTVMKQKY
+555 IAGMGTVMKQKF

-577 GMKMPMSETELAE
+577 GMKNPMSETELSE

-604 VSTLTLISLTAID
+604 ASTINLVSLIAIE
-617 GVDVYKVKVKEDSFR
+617 GVDVYKIKLKEDSFR
-632 YYNSTTGL
+632 YYDATTGL

-659 DLSDYRMVNGVLF
+659 DLSDYREVNGVLF
-672 PFEQKI
+672 PFGQKI

-683 VIGLNASEI
+683 VIGLSATEI
-692 TINEGVSAEDFN
+692 MINKGVSTDDFN

>member
-1 MLQNNKH
+1 
-8 ITVMKKYIIHTLIAV
+8 MKKHIIHTLIAV
-23 LIGFSATAQIDR
+23 LIGLSATAQIDR
-35 SQIPSSGPT
+35 TKIPSSGPT
-44 PEVNLRDAKE
+44 PEVNLREAKE
-54 FKLKNGLTVLVARDT
+54 FKLKNGLTILVATDT

-82 PPVFEGAKA
+82 PPAFEGDKA

-98 ALLGKETLK
+98 ALLGKETQQ

-130 GFGYCLTKYQED
+130 GFGYCLAKYQEN

-148 EAAFKTKF
+148 EAAFQTKF

-177 SAAAIAGNVR
+177 SAAAIAGNVK
-187 GAVFYGKTHAAGE
+187 GAVFYGKNHAAGE

-217 FYSERFKPSNGY
+217 FYNERFKPSNGY

-234 DITVKEVKKLL
+234 DITVKEVKTLL
-245 KKYMKGWKSGSVI
+245 KKYMKNWESGAVA
-258 IPEYPSF
+258 IPEYPAF

-281 VQTELAVMSV
+281 VQTELAVMGV
-291 SDLKMTDNDYHA
+291 SSLKMTDKDYHA
-303 CLVANYILG
+303 SLVANYILG

-340 RWYNSSFRV
+340 RWYNSSFGV
-349 TTKVRNSVT
+349 TTKVRNTVT
-358 DSAVVEVLKEIK
+358 DSAVVEILKEIK
-370 RIKAEPVDNELLVNA
+370 RIKAEPVDIDLLVNA

-430 TVEDVQRVS
+430 TIEDVQRVAI
-439 KKYFSDENV
+439 KYFSDENV
-448 RVVLVG
+448 RIVLVG
-454 KGSDVVENLEKIE
+454 KGSDVVGNLEKIE

-487 PEFSKPIPA
+487 PVFSKPIPS
-496 GVTASTVIEG
+496 GVTAATVIEG
-506 YITAIGGLEAVN
+506 YIKAIGGLEAVN
-518 AVTSVMIAANVTI
+518 AVTSVMTSANVTI
-531 EGMPFKPTAMM
+531 EGMPFKPTAVM

-555 IEGMGTVMKQKY
+555 IAGMGTVMKQKF

-577 GMKMPMSETELAE
+577 GMKNPMSETELSE

-604 VSTLTLISLTAID
+604 ASTINLVSLIAIE
-617 GVDVYKVKVKEDSFR
+617 GVDVYKIKVKEDSFR
-632 YYNSTTGL
+632 YYDATTGL

-659 DLSDYRMVNGVLF
+659 DLSDYREVNGVLF
-672 PFEQKI
+672 PFGQKI

-683 VIGLNASEI
+683 VIGLSATEI
-692 TINEGVSAEDFN
+692 TINEGVSTDDFN

>member
-1 MLQNNKH
+1 
-8 ITVMKKYIIHTLIAV
+8 MKKYIIHTLIAV
-23 LIGFSATAQIDR
+23 LIGFSANAQIDR

-54 FKLKNGLTVLVARDT
+54 FKLKNGLTVLVATDT

-82 PPVFEGAKA
+82 PPVFEGNKA

-119 LGASVSVTPNG
+119 LGASVSVNPNG

-187 GAVFYGKTHAAGE
+187 GAVFYGKNHAAGE

-205 TVNNVTLEDVKQ
+205 TINNVSLEDVKQ
-217 FYSERFKPSNGY
+217 FYSDRFKPSNGF

-245 KKYMKGWKSGSVI
+245 KKYMKGWKSGSVT

-291 SDLKMTDNDYHA
+291 SKLKMTDKDYHA

-358 DSAVVEVLKEIK
+358 DSAVVEILKEIK

-397 EDKTV
+397 EDKAV

-430 TVEDVQRVS
+430 TIEDVQRVS
-439 KKYFSDENV
+439 QKYFSDNNV

-454 KGSDVVENLEKIE
+454 KGSDVVENLEKIK

-487 PEFSKPIPA
+487 PVFSKPIPA
-496 GVTASTVIEG
+496 GVTSLTVMES

-518 AVTSVMIAANVTI
+518 AISSVNIAANVNI
-531 EGMPFKPTAMM
+531 EGMPFKPTAAI

-555 IEGMGTVMKQKY
+555 IAGMGTVMKQKY
-567 NGSEGYAEQQ
+567 NGTTGYSEQQ
-577 GMKMPMSETELAE
+577 GMKAPMSENELSE
-590 KAEEKGLFPETYLD
+590 KAKEKGLFPETYLD
-604 VSTLTLISLTAID
+604 ASSISLVSLITIEGA
-617 GVDVYKVKVKEDSFR
+617 DVYKLMIEKDSFR
-632 YYNSTTGL
+632 YYDANSGL

-654 VTSVQ
+654 VTSIE
-659 DLSDYRMVNGVLF
+659 DLSDYREVNGVLF
-672 PFEQKI
+672 PYEQKI
-678 TAGPQ
+678 TSGPQ
-683 VIGLNASEI
+683 IIGLSATEVI
-692 TINEGVSAEDFN
+692 VNEGVSAEDFN

>member
-1 MLQNNKH
+1 
-8 ITVMKKYIIHTLIAV
+8 MKKHIIHTLIAV
-23 LIGFSATAQIDR
+23 LIGLSATAQIDR
-35 SQIPSSGPT
+35 TKIPSSGPT
-44 PEVNLRDAKE
+44 PEVNLREAKE
-54 FKLKNGLTVLVARDT
+54 FKLKNGLTILVATDT

-82 PPVFEGAKA
+82 PPAFEGDKA

-98 ALLGKETLK
+98 ALLGKETQK

-130 GFGYCLTKYQED
+130 GFGYCLAKYQEN

-148 EAAFKTKF
+148 EAAFQTKF

-187 GAVFYGKTHAAGE
+187 GAVFYGKNHAAGE

-217 FYSERFKPSNGY
+217 FYNERFKPSNGY

-234 DITVKEVKKLL
+234 DITVKEVKTLL
-245 KKYMKGWKSGSVI
+245 KKYMNNWESGAVA
-258 IPEYPSF
+258 IPEYPAF

-281 VQTELAVMSV
+281 VQTELAVMGV
-291 SDLKMTDNDYHA
+291 SSLKMTDKDYHA
-303 CLVANYILG
+303 SLVANYILG

-340 RWYNSSFRV
+340 RWYNSSFGV
-349 TTKVRNSVT
+349 TTKVRNTVT
-358 DSAVVEVLKEIK
+358 DSAVVEILKEIK
-370 RIKAEPVDNELLVNA
+370 RIKAEPVDIDLLVNA

-430 TVEDVQRVS
+430 TIEDVQRVAI
-439 KKYFSDENV
+439 KYFSDENV
-448 RVVLVG
+448 RIVLVG
-454 KGSDVVENLEKIE
+454 KGSDVVGNLEKIE

-487 PEFSKPIPA
+487 PVFSKPIPS
-496 GVTASTVIEG
+496 GVTAATVIEG
-506 YITAIGGLEAVN
+506 YIKAIGGLKAVN
-518 AVTSVMIAANVTI
+518 AVTSVMTSANVTI
-531 EGMPFKPTAMM
+531 EGMPFKPTAVM

-555 IEGMGTVMKQKY
+555 IAGMGTVMKQKF

-577 GMKMPMSETELAE
+577 GMKSPMSETELSE

-604 VSTLTLISLTAID
+604 ASTINLVSLIAIE
-617 GVDVYKVKVKEDSFR
+617 GVDVYKIKVKEDSFR
-632 YYNSTTGL
+632 YYDATTGL

-659 DLSDYRMVNGVLF
+659 DLSDYREVNGVLF
-672 PFEQKI
+672 PFGQKI

-683 VIGLNASEI
+683 VIGLSATEI
-692 TINEGVSAEDFN
+692 TINEGVSTDDFN

>member
-1 MLQNNKH
+1 
-8 ITVMKKYIIHTLIAV
+8 MKKHIIHTLIAV
-23 LIGFSATAQIDR
+23 LIGLSATAQIDR
-35 SQIPSSGPT
+35 TKIPSSGPT
-44 PEVNLRDAKE
+44 PEVNLREAKE
-54 FKLKNGLTVLVARDT
+54 FKLKNGLTILVATDT

-82 PPVFEGAKA
+82 PPAFEGDKA

-98 ALLGKETLK
+98 ALLGKETQQ

-130 GFGYCLTKYQED
+130 GFGYCLAKYQEN

-148 EAAFKTKF
+148 EAAFQTKF

-172 KSGEN
+172 KSGKN

-187 GAVFYGKTHAAGE
+187 GAVFYGKNHAAGE

-217 FYSERFKPSNGY
+217 FYNERFKPSNGY

-234 DITVKEVKKLL
+234 DITVKEVKTLL
-245 KKYMKGWKSGSVI
+245 KKYMKNWESGAVA
-258 IPEYPSF
+258 IPEYPAF

-281 VQTELAVMSV
+281 VQTELAVMGV
-291 SDLKMTDNDYHA
+291 SSLKMTDKDYHA
-303 CLVANYILG
+303 SLVANYILG

-340 RWYNSSFRV
+340 RWYNSSFGV
-349 TTKVRNSVT
+349 TTKVRNTVT
-358 DSAVVEVLKEIK
+358 DSAVVEILKEIK
-370 RIKAEPVDNELLVNA
+370 RIKAEPVDIDLLVNA

-430 TVEDVQRVS
+430 TIEDVQRVAI
-439 KKYFSDENV
+439 KYFSDENV
-448 RVVLVG
+448 RIVLVG
-454 KGSDVVENLEKIE
+454 KGSDVVGNLEKIE

-487 PEFSKPIPA
+487 PVFSKPIPS
-496 GVTASTVIEG
+496 GVTAATVIEG
-506 YITAIGGLEAVN
+506 YIKAIGGLEAVN
-518 AVTSVMIAANVTI
+518 AVTSVMTSANVTI
-531 EGMPFKPTAMM
+531 EGMPSKPTAVM

-555 IEGMGTVMKQKY
+555 IAGMGTVMKQKF

-577 GMKMPMSETELAE
+577 GMKNPMSETELSE

-604 VSTLTLISLTAID
+604 ASTINLVSLIAIE
-617 GVDVYKVKVKEDSFR
+617 GVDVYKIKLKEDSFR
-632 YYNSTTGL
+632 YYDATTGL

-659 DLSDYRMVNGVLF
+659 DLSDYREVNGVLF
-672 PFEQKI
+672 PFGQKI

-683 VIGLNASEI
+683 VIGLSATEI
-692 TINEGVSAEDFN
+692 TINEGVSTDDFN

>member
-1 MLQNNKH
+1 
-8 ITVMKKYIIHTLIAV
+8 MKKHIIHTLIAV
-23 LIGFSATAQIDR
+23 LIGLSATAQIDR
-35 SQIPSSGPT
+35 TKIPSSGPT
-44 PEVNLRDAKE
+44 PEVNLREAKE
-54 FKLKNGLTVLVARDT
+54 FKLKNGLTILVATDT

-82 PPVFEGAKA
+82 PPAFEGDKA

-98 ALLGKETLK
+98 ALLGKETQQ

-119 LGASVSVTPNG
+119 LGASISVTPNG
-130 GFGYCLTKYQED
+130 GFGYCLAKYQEN

-148 EAAFKTKF
+148 EAAFQTKF

-177 SAAAIAGNVR
+177 STAAIAGNVK
-187 GAVFYGKTHAAGE
+187 GAVFYGKNHAAGE

-217 FYSERFKPSNGY
+217 FYNERFKPSNGY

-234 DITVKEVKKLL
+234 DITVKEVKTLL
-245 KKYMKGWKSGSVI
+245 KKYMNNWESGAVA
-258 IPEYPSF
+258 IPEYPAF

-281 VQTELAVMSV
+281 VQTELAVMGV
-291 SDLKMTDNDYHA
+291 SSLKMTDKDYHA
-303 CLVANYILG
+303 SLVANYILG

-340 RWYNSSFRV
+340 RWYNSSFGV
-349 TTKVRNSVT
+349 TTKVRNTVT
-358 DSAVVEVLKEIK
+358 DSAVVEILKEIK
-370 RIKAEPVDNELLVNA
+370 RIKAVPVDIDLLVNA

-430 TVEDVQRVS
+430 TIEDVQRVAI
-439 KKYFSDENV
+439 KYFSDENV
-448 RVVLVG
+448 RIVLVG

-487 PEFSKPIPA
+487 PVFSKPIPS
-496 GVTASTVIEG
+496 GVTAATVIEG
-506 YITAIGGLEAVN
+506 YIKAIGGLEAVN
-518 AVTSVMIAANVTI
+518 AVTSVMTSANVTI
-531 EGMPFKPTAMM
+531 EGMPFKPTAVM

-555 IEGMGTVMKQKY
+555 IAGMGTVMKQKF

-577 GMKMPMSETELAE
+577 GMKNPMSETELSE

-604 VSTLTLISLTAID
+604 ASTINLVSLIAIE
-617 GVDVYKVKVKEDSFR
+617 GVDVYKIKVKEDSFR
-632 YYNSTTGL
+632 YYDATTGL

-659 DLSDYRMVNGVLF
+659 DLSDYREVNGVLF
-672 PFEQKI
+672 PFGQKI

-683 VIGLNASEI
+683 VIGLSATEI
-692 TINEGVSAEDFN
+692 TINEGVSTDDFN

>member
-1 MLQNNKH
+1 
-8 ITVMKKYIIHTLIAV
+8 MKKHIIHTLIAV
-23 LIGFSATAQIDR
+23 LIGLSATAQIDR
-35 SQIPSSGPT
+35 TKIPSSGPT
-44 PEVNLRDAKE
+44 PEVNLREAKE
-54 FKLKNGLTVLVARDT
+54 FKLKNGLTILVATDT

-82 PPVFEGAKA
+82 PPAFEGDKA

-98 ALLGKETLK
+98 ALLGKETQQ

-130 GFGYCLTKYQED
+130 GFGYCLAKYQEN

-148 EAAFKTKF
+148 EAAFQTKF

-177 SAAAIAGNVR
+177 SAAAIAGNVK
-187 GAVFYGKTHAAGE
+187 GAVFYGKNHAAGE

-217 FYSERFKPSNGY
+217 FYNERFKPSNGY

-234 DITVKEVKKLL
+234 DITVKEVKTLL
-245 KKYMKGWKSGSVI
+245 KKYMNNWESGAVA
-258 IPEYPSF
+258 IPEYPAF

-281 VQTELAVMSV
+281 VQTELAVMGV
-291 SDLKMTDNDYHA
+291 SSLKMTDKDYHA
-303 CLVANYILG
+303 SLVANYILG

-340 RWYNSSFRV
+340 RWYNSSFGV
-349 TTKVRNSVT
+349 TTKVRNTVT
-358 DSAVVEVLKEIK
+358 DSAVVEILKEIK
-370 RIKAEPVDNELLVNA
+370 RIKAEPVDIDLLVNA

-430 TVEDVQRVS
+430 TIEDVQRVAI
-439 KKYFSDENV
+439 KYFSDENV
-448 RVVLVG
+448 RIVLVG

-487 PEFSKPIPA
+487 PVFSKPIPS
-496 GVTASTVIEG
+496 GVTAATVIEG
-506 YITAIGGLEAVN
+506 YIKAIGGLEAVN
-518 AVTSVMIAANVTI
+518 AVTSVMTSANVTI
-531 EGMPFKPTAMM
+531 EGMPFKPTAVM

-555 IEGMGTVMKQKY
+555 IAGMGTVMKQKF

-577 GMKMPMSETELAE
+577 GMKNPMSETELSE

-604 VSTLTLISLTAID
+604 ASTINLVSLIAIE
-617 GVDVYKVKVKEDSFR
+617 GVDVYKIKVKEDSFR
-632 YYNSTTGL
+632 YYDATTGL

-654 VTSVQ
+654 VTSVE
-659 DLSDYRMVNGVLF
+659 DLSDYREVNGVLF
-672 PFEQKI
+672 PFGQKI

-683 VIGLNASEI
+683 VIGLSATEI
-692 TINEGVSAEDFN
+692 TINEGVSTDDFN

>member
-1 MLQNNKH
+1 
-8 ITVMKKYIIHTLIAV
+8 MKKYILHTLIAV
-23 LIGFSATAQIDR
+23 LIGFSANSQIDR

-54 FKLKNGLTVLVARDT
+54 FKLKNGLTVLVATDT

-82 PPVFEGAKA
+82 PPVFEGNKA

-119 LGASVSVTPNG
+119 LGASVSVNPNG
-130 GFGYCLTKYQED
+130 GFGYCLAKYQED

-187 GAVFYGKTHAAGE
+187 GAVFYGKNHAAGE

-205 TVNNVTLEDVKQ
+205 TINNVSLEDVKQ
-217 FYSERFKPSNGY
+217 FYSDRFKPSNGF

-245 KKYMKGWKSGSVI
+245 KKYMKSWKSGSVT

-291 SDLKMTDNDYHA
+291 SKLKMTDKDYHA

-358 DSAVVEVLKEIK
+358 DSAVVEILKEIK

-397 EDKTV
+397 EDKAV

-430 TVEDVQRVS
+430 TIEDVQRVS
-439 KKYFSDENV
+439 KKYFNDDNV

-454 KGSDVVENLEKIE
+454 KGSDVVENLEKIK

-487 PEFSKPIPA
+487 PVFSKPIPA
-496 GVTASTVIEG
+496 GVTSLTVMES

-518 AVTSVMIAANVTI
+518 AVSSVNIVANVTI
-531 EGMPFKPTAMM
+531 EGMPFKPTAAI

-555 IEGMGTVMKQKY
+555 IAGMGTVMKQKY
-567 NGSEGYAEQQ
+567 NGTTGYSEQQ
-577 GMKMPMSETELAE
+577 GMKAPMSENELSE
-590 KAEEKGLFPETYLD
+590 KAKEKGLFPETYLD
-604 VSTLTLISLTAID
+604 ASSISLVSLITIEGA
-617 GVDVYKVKVKEDSFR
+617 DVYKLMIEEDSFR
-632 YYNSTTGL
+632 YYDANSGL

-654 VTSVQ
+654 VTSIE
-659 DLSDYRMVNGVLF
+659 DLSDYREVNGVLF
-672 PFEQKI
+672 PYEQKI
-678 TAGPQ
+678 TSGPQ
-683 VIGLNASEI
+683 IIGLSATEVI
-692 TINEGVSAEDFN
+692 VNEGVSAEDFN

>member
-1 MLQNNKH
+1 
-8 ITVMKKYIIHTLIAV
+8 MKKHIIHTLIAV
-23 LIGFSATAQIDR
+23 LIGLSATAQIDR
-35 SQIPSSGPT
+35 TKIPSSGPT
-44 PEVNLRDAKE
+44 PEVNLREDKE
-54 FKLKNGLTVLVARDT
+54 FKLKNGLTILVATDT

-82 PPVFEGAKA
+82 PPAFEGDKA

-98 ALLGKETLK
+98 ALLGKETQQ

-130 GFGYCLTKYQED
+130 GFGYCLAKYQEN

-148 EAAFKTKF
+148 EAAFQTKF

-177 SAAAIAGNVR
+177 SAAAIAGNVK
-187 GAVFYGKTHAAGE
+187 GAVFYGKNHAAGE

-217 FYSERFKPSNGY
+217 FYNERFKPSNGY

-234 DITVKEVKKLL
+234 DITVKEVKTLL
-245 KKYMKGWKSGSVI
+245 KKYMNNWESGAVA
-258 IPEYPSF
+258 IPEYPAF

-281 VQTELAVMSV
+281 VQTELAVMGV
-291 SDLKMTDNDYHA
+291 SSLKMTDKDYHA
-303 CLVANYILG
+303 SLVANYILG

-340 RWYNSSFRV
+340 RWYNSSFGV
-349 TTKVRNSVT
+349 TTKVRNTVT
-358 DSAVVEVLKEIK
+358 DSAVVEILKEIK
-370 RIKAEPVDNELLVNA
+370 RIKAEPVDIDLLVNA

-430 TVEDVQRVS
+430 TIEDVQRVAI
-439 KKYFSDENV
+439 KYFSDENV
-448 RVVLVG
+448 RIVLVG

-487 PEFSKPIPA
+487 PVFSKPIPS
-496 GVTASTVIEG
+496 GVTAATVIEG
-506 YITAIGGLEAVN
+506 YIKAIGGLEAVN
-518 AVTSVMIAANVTI
+518 AVTSVMTSANVTI
-531 EGMPFKPTAMM
+531 EGMPFKPTAVM

-555 IEGMGTVMKQKY
+555 IAGMGTVMKQKF

-577 GMKMPMSETELAE
+577 GMKNPMSETELSE

-604 VSTLTLISLTAID
+604 ASTINLVSLIAIE
-617 GVDVYKVKVKEDSFR
+617 GVDVYKIKVKEDSFR
-632 YYNSTTGL
+632 YYDATTGL

-659 DLSDYRMVNGVLF
+659 DLSDYREVNGVLF
-672 PFEQKI
+672 PFGQKI

-683 VIGLNASEI
+683 VIGLSATEI
-692 TINEGVSAEDFN
+692 TINEGVSTDDFN

>member
-1 MLQNNKH
+1 
-8 ITVMKKYIIHTLIAV
+8 MKKYILHTLIAV
-23 LIGFSATAQIDR
+23 LIGFSANSQIDR

-54 FKLKNGLTVLVARDT
+54 FKLKNGLTVLVATDT

-82 PPVFEGAKA
+82 PPVFEGNKA

-119 LGASVSVTPNG
+119 LGASVSVNPNG

-148 EAAFKTKF
+148 EAALKTKF

-187 GAVFYGKTHAAGE
+187 GAVFYGKNHAAGE

-205 TVNNVTLEDVKQ
+205 TINNVSLEDVKQ
-217 FYSERFKPSNGY
+217 FYSDRFKPSNGF

-245 KKYMKGWKSGSVI
+245 KKYMKSWKSGSVT

-291 SDLKMTDNDYHA
+291 SKLKMTDKDYHA

-358 DSAVVEVLKEIK
+358 DSAVVEILKEIK

-397 EDKTV
+397 EDKAV

-430 TVEDVQRVS
+430 TIEDVQRVS
-439 KKYFSDENV
+439 KKYFNDDNV

-454 KGSDVVENLEKIE
+454 KGSDVVENLEKIK

-487 PEFSKPIPA
+487 PVFSKPIPA
-496 GVTASTVIEG
+496 GVTSLTVMES

-518 AVTSVMIAANVTI
+518 AVSSVNIVANVTI
-531 EGMPFKPTAMM
+531 EGMPFKPTAAI

-555 IEGMGTVMKQKY
+555 IAGMGTVMKQKY
-567 NGSEGYAEQQ
+567 NGTTGYSEQQ
-577 GMKMPMSETELAE
+577 GMKAPMSENELSE
-590 KAEEKGLFPETYLD
+590 KAKEKGLFPETYLD
-604 VSTLTLISLTAID
+604 ASSISLVSLITIEGA
-617 GVDVYKVKVKEDSFR
+617 DVYKLMIEEDSFR
-632 YYNSTTGL
+632 YYDANSGL

-654 VTSVQ
+654 VTSIE
-659 DLSDYRMVNGVLF
+659 DLSDYREVNGVLF
-672 PFEQKI
+672 PYEQKI
-678 TAGPQ
+678 TSGPQ
-683 VIGLNASEI
+683 IIGLSATEVI
-692 TINEGVSAEDFN
+692 VNEGVSAEDFN

>member
-1 MLQNNKH
+1 
-8 ITVMKKYIIHTLIAV
+8 MKKHIIHTLIAV
-23 LIGFSATAQIDR
+23 LIGLSATAQIDR
-35 SQIPSSGPT
+35 TKIPSSGPT
-44 PEVNLRDAKE
+44 PEVNLREAKE
-54 FKLKNGLTVLVARDT
+54 FKLKNGLTILVATDT

-82 PPVFEGAKA
+82 PPAFEGDKA

-98 ALLGKETLK
+98 ALLGKETQQ

-130 GFGYCLTKYQED
+130 GFGYCLAKYQEN

-148 EAAFKTKF
+148 EAAFQTKF
-156 TQEELDFEKEQ
+156 TQEELEFEKEQ

-172 KSGEN
+172 KSGKN

-187 GAVFYGKTHAAGE
+187 GAVFYGKNHAAGE

-217 FYSERFKPSNGY
+217 FYNERFKPSNGY

-234 DITVKEVKKLL
+234 DITVKEVKTLL
-245 KKYMKGWKSGSVI
+245 KKYMKNWESGAVA
-258 IPEYPSF
+258 IPEYPAF

-281 VQTELAVMSV
+281 VQTELAVMGV
-291 SDLKMTDNDYHA
+291 SSLKMTDKDYHA
-303 CLVANYILG
+303 SLVANYILG

-340 RWYNSSFRV
+340 RWYNSSFGV
-349 TTKVRNSVT
+349 TTKVRNTVT
-358 DSAVVEVLKEIK
+358 DSAVVEILKEIK
-370 RIKAEPVDNELLVNA
+370 RIKAEPVEVDLLVNA

-430 TVEDVQRVS
+430 TIEDVQRVAI
-439 KKYFSDENV
+439 KYFSDENV
-448 RVVLVG
+448 RIVLVG

-487 PEFSKPIPA
+487 PVFSKPIPS
-496 GVTASTVIEG
+496 GVTAATVIEG
-506 YITAIGGLEAVN
+506 YIKAIGGLEAVN
-518 AVTSVMIAANVTI
+518 AVTSVMTSANVTI
-531 EGMPFKPTAMM
+531 EGMPFKPTAVM

-555 IEGMGTVMKQKY
+555 IAGMGTVMKQKF

-577 GMKMPMSETELAE
+577 GMKNPMSETELSE

-604 VSTLTLISLTAID
+604 ASTINLVSLIAIE
-617 GVDVYKVKVKEDSFR
+617 GVDVYKIKVKEDSFR
-632 YYNSTTGL
+632 YYDATTGL

-659 DLSDYRMVNGVLF
+659 DLSDYREVNGVLF
-672 PFEQKI
+672 PFGQKI

-683 VIGLNASEI
+683 VIGLSATEI
-692 TINEGVSAEDFN
+692 TINEGVSTDDFN

>member
-1 MLQNNKH
+1 
-8 ITVMKKYIIHTLIAV
+8 MKNFIKLFSIIALFFFIVTL
-23 LIGFSATAQIDR
+23 SH
-35 SQIPSSGPT
+35 S
-44 PEVNLRDAKE
+44 
-54 FKLKNGLTVLVARDT
+54 
-69 KFPVVSWSLNLNN
+69 
-82 PPVFEGAKA
+82 
-91 GVQSLTG
+91 
-98 ALLGKETLK
+98 
-107 STKDEFAEKVDF
+107 AEKVDF
-119 LGASVSVTPNG
+119 LGASVSVNPNG

-187 GAVFYGKTHAAGE
+187 GAVFYGKNHAAGE

-205 TVNNVTLEDVKQ
+205 TINNVSLEDVKQ
-217 FYSERFKPSNGY
+217 FYTDRFKPSNGF

-245 KKYMKGWKSGSVI
+245 KKYMKGWKSGFVT

-291 SDLKMTDNDYHA
+291 SKLKMTDKDYHA

-312 GAFGS
+312 GAIGS

-358 DSAVVEVLKEIK
+358 DSAVVEILKEIK

-430 TVEDVQRVS
+430 TIEDVQRVS
-439 KKYFSDENV
+439 KKYFSDDNV

-487 PEFSKPIPA
+487 PVFSKPIPA
-496 GVTASTVIEG
+496 GVTALTVMES
-506 YITAIGGLEAVN
+506 YITAIGGLEAIN
-518 AVTSVMIAANVTI
+518 AVSSVNIAANVNI
-531 EGMPFKPTAMM
+531 E
-542 KTMSPNM
+542 
-549 SSMEMS
+549 
-555 IEGMGTVMKQKY
+555 
-567 NGSEGYAEQQ
+567 
-577 GMKMPMSETELAE
+577 
-590 KAEEKGLFPETYLD
+590 
-604 VSTLTLISLTAID
+604 
-617 GVDVYKVKVKEDSFR
+617 
-632 YYNSTTGL
+632 
-640 LVRTEKTEEAQGQK
+640 
-654 VTSVQ
+654 
-659 DLSDYRMVNGVLF
+659 
-672 PFEQKI
+672 
-678 TAGPQ
+678 
-683 VIGLNASEI
+683 
-692 TINEGVSAEDFN
+692 

>member
-1 MLQNNKH
+1 
-8 ITVMKKYIIHTLIAV
+8 MKKHIIHTLIAV
-23 LIGFSATAQIDR
+23 LIGLSATAQIDR
-35 SQIPSSGPT
+35 TKIPSSGPT
-44 PEVNLRDAKE
+44 PEVNLREAKE
-54 FKLKNGLTVLVARDT
+54 FKLKNGLTILVATDT

-82 PPVFEGAKA
+82 PPAFEGDKA

-98 ALLGKETLK
+98 ALLGKETQQ

-130 GFGYCLTKYQED
+130 GFGYCLAKYQEN

-148 EAAFKTKF
+148 EAAFQTKF
-156 TQEELDFEKEQ
+156 TQEELEFEKEQ

-172 KSGEN
+172 KSGKN

-187 GAVFYGKTHAAGE
+187 GAVFYGKNHAAGE

-217 FYSERFKPSNGY
+217 FYNERFKPSNGY

-234 DITVKEVKKLL
+234 DITVKEVKTLL
-245 KKYMKGWKSGSVI
+245 KKYMKNWESGAVA
-258 IPEYPSF
+258 IPEYPAF

-281 VQTELAVMSV
+281 VQTELAVMGV
-291 SDLKMTDNDYHA
+291 SSLKMTDKDYHA
-303 CLVANYILG
+303 SLVANYILG

-340 RWYNSSFRV
+340 RWYNSSFGV
-349 TTKVRNSVT
+349 TTKVRNTVT
-358 DSAVVEVLKEIK
+358 DSAVVEILKEIK
-370 RIKAEPVDNELLVNA
+370 RIKAEPVDIDLLVNA

-430 TVEDVQRVS
+430 TIEDVQRVAI
-439 KKYFSDENV
+439 KYFSDENV
-448 RVVLVG
+448 RIVLVG

-487 PEFSKPIPA
+487 PVFSKPIPS
-496 GVTASTVIEG
+496 GVTAATVIEG
-506 YITAIGGLEAVN
+506 YIKAIGGLEAVN
-518 AVTSVMIAANVTI
+518 AVTSVMTSANVTI
-531 EGMPFKPTAMM
+531 EGMPFKPTAVM

-555 IEGMGTVMKQKY
+555 IAGMGTVMKQKF

-577 GMKMPMSETELAE
+577 GMKNPMSETELSE

-604 VSTLTLISLTAID
+604 ASTINLVSLIAIE
-617 GVDVYKVKVKEDSFR
+617 GVDVYKIKVKEDSFR
-632 YYNSTTGL
+632 YYDATTGL

-659 DLSDYRMVNGVLF
+659 DLSDYREVNGVLF
-672 PFEQKI
+672 PFGQKI

-683 VIGLNASEI
+683 VIGLSATEI
-692 TINEGVSAEDFN
+692 TINEGVSTDDFN

>member
-1 MLQNNKH
+1 
-8 ITVMKKYIIHTLIAV
+8 MKKHIIHTLIAV
-23 LIGFSATAQIDR
+23 LIGLSATAQIDR
-35 SQIPSSGPT
+35 TKIPSSGPT
-44 PEVNLRDAKE
+44 PEVNLREAKE
-54 FKLKNGLTVLVARDT
+54 FKLKNGLTILVATDT

-82 PPVFEGAKA
+82 PPAFEGDKA

-98 ALLGKETLK
+98 ALLGKETQQ

-130 GFGYCLTKYQED
+130 GFGYCLAKYQEN

-148 EAAFKTKF
+148 EAAFQTKF
-156 TQEELDFEKEQ
+156 TQEELEFEKEQ

-172 KSGEN
+172 KSGKN
-177 SAAAIAGNVR
+177 SAAAIAGNVK
-187 GAVFYGKTHAAGE
+187 GAVFYGKNHAAGE

-217 FYSERFKPSNGY
+217 FYNERFKPSNGY

-234 DITVKEVKKLL
+234 DITVKEVKTLL
-245 KKYMKGWKSGSVI
+245 KKYMKNWESGAVA
-258 IPEYPSF
+258 IPEYPAF

-281 VQTELAVMSV
+281 VQTELAVMGV
-291 SDLKMTDNDYHA
+291 SSLKMTDKDYHA
-303 CLVANYILG
+303 SLVANYILG

-340 RWYNSSFRV
+340 RWYNSSFGV
-349 TTKVRNSVT
+349 TTKVRNTVT
-358 DSAVVEVLKEIK
+358 DSAVVEILKEIK
-370 RIKAEPVDNELLVNA
+370 RIKAEPVEVDLLVNA

-430 TVEDVQRVS
+430 TIEDVQRVAI
-439 KKYFSDENV
+439 KYFSDENV
-448 RVVLVG
+448 RIVLVG

-487 PEFSKPIPA
+487 PVFSKPIPS
-496 GVTASTVIEG
+496 GVTAATVIEG
-506 YITAIGGLEAVN
+506 YIKAIGGLEAVN
-518 AVTSVMIAANVTI
+518 AVTSVMTSANVTI
-531 EGMPFKPTAMM
+531 EGMPFKPTAVM

-555 IEGMGTVMKQKY
+555 IAGMGTVMKQKF

-577 GMKMPMSETELAE
+577 GMKNPMSETELSE

-604 VSTLTLISLTAID
+604 ASTINLVSLIAIE
-617 GVDVYKVKVKEDSFR
+617 GVDVYKIKVKEDSFR
-632 YYNSTTGL
+632 YYDATTGL

-659 DLSDYRMVNGVLF
+659 DLSDYREVNGVLF
-672 PFEQKI
+672 PFGQKI

-683 VIGLNASEI
+683 VIGLSATEI
-692 TINEGVSAEDFN
+692 TINEGVSTDDFN

>member
-1 MLQNNKH
+1 
-8 ITVMKKYIIHTLIAV
+8 MKKHIIHTLIAV
-23 LIGFSATAQIDR
+23 LIGLSATAQIDR
-35 SQIPSSGPT
+35 TKIPSSGPT
-44 PEVNLRDAKE
+44 PEVNLREAKE
-54 FKLKNGLTVLVARDT
+54 FKLKNGLTILVATDT

-82 PPVFEGAKA
+82 PPAFEGDKA

-98 ALLGKETLK
+98 ALLGKETQQ

-130 GFGYCLTKYQED
+130 GFGYCLAKYQEN

-148 EAAFKTKF
+148 EAAFQTKF

-177 SAAAIAGNVR
+177 SAAAIAGNVK
-187 GAVFYGKTHAAGE
+187 GAVFYGKNHAAGE

-217 FYSERFKPSNGY
+217 FYNERFKPSNGY

-234 DITVKEVKKLL
+234 DITVKKVKTLL
-245 KKYMKGWKSGSVI
+245 KKYMNNWESGAVA
-258 IPEYPSF
+258 IPEYPAF

-281 VQTELAVMSV
+281 VQTELAVMGV
-291 SDLKMTDNDYHA
+291 SSLKMTDKDYHA
-303 CLVANYILG
+303 SLVANYILG

-340 RWYNSSFRV
+340 RWYNSSFGV
-349 TTKVRNSVT
+349 TTKVRNTVT
-358 DSAVVEVLKEIK
+358 DSAVVEILKEIK
-370 RIKAEPVDNELLVNA
+370 RIKAVPVDIDLLVNA

-430 TVEDVQRVS
+430 TIEDVQRVAI
-439 KKYFSDENV
+439 KYFSDENV
-448 RVVLVG
+448 RIVLVG

-487 PEFSKPIPA
+487 PVFSKPIPS
-496 GVTASTVIEG
+496 GVTAATVIEG
-506 YITAIGGLEAVN
+506 YIKAIGGLEAVN
-518 AVTSVMIAANVTI
+518 AVTSVMTSANVTI
-531 EGMPFKPTAMM
+531 EGMPFKPTAVM

-555 IEGMGTVMKQKY
+555 IAGMGTVMKQKF

-577 GMKMPMSETELAE
+577 GMKNPMSETELSE

-604 VSTLTLISLTAID
+604 ASTINLVSLIAIE
-617 GVDVYKVKVKEDSFR
+617 GVDVYKIKVKEDSFR
-632 YYNSTTGL
+632 YYDATTGL

-659 DLSDYRMVNGVLF
+659 DLSDYREVNGVLF
-672 PFEQKI
+672 PFGQKI

-683 VIGLNASEI
+683 VIGLSATEI
-692 TINEGVSAEDFN
+692 TINEGVSTDDFN

>member
-1 MLQNNKH
+1 
-8 ITVMKKYIIHTLIAV
+8 MKKYILHTLIAV
-23 LIGFSATAQIDR
+23 LIGFSANAQIDR

-54 FKLKNGLTVLVARDT
+54 FKLKNGLTVLVATDT

-82 PPVFEGAKA
+82 PPVFEGNKA

-119 LGASVSVTPNG
+119 LGASVSVNPNG

-148 EAAFKTKF
+148 EAALKTKF

-187 GAVFYGKTHAAGE
+187 GAVFYGKNHAAGE

-205 TVNNVTLEDVKQ
+205 TINNVSLEDVKQ
-217 FYSERFKPSNGY
+217 FYSDRFKPSNGF

-245 KKYMKGWKSGSVI
+245 KKYMKSWKSGSVT

-291 SDLKMTDNDYHA
+291 SKLKMTDKDYHA

-358 DSAVVEVLKEIK
+358 DSAVVEILKEIK

-397 EDKTV
+397 EDKAV

-430 TVEDVQRVS
+430 TIEDVQRVS
-439 KKYFSDENV
+439 KKYFNDDNV

-454 KGSDVVENLEKIE
+454 KGSDVVENLEKIK

-487 PEFSKPIPA
+487 PVFSKPIPA
-496 GVTASTVIEG
+496 GVTSLTVMES

-518 AVTSVMIAANVTI
+518 AVSSVNIAANVNI
-531 EGMPFKPTAMM
+531 EGMPFKPTAAI

-555 IEGMGTVMKQKY
+555 IAGMGTVMKQKY
-567 NGSEGYAEQQ
+567 NGTTGYSEQQ
-577 GMKMPMSETELAE
+577 GMKAPMSENELSD
-590 KAEEKGLFPETYLD
+590 KAKEKGLFPETYLD
-604 VSTLTLISLTAID
+604 ASSISLVSLITIEGA
-617 GVDVYKVKVKEDSFR
+617 DVYKLMIEKDSFR
-632 YYNSTTGL
+632 YYDANSGL
-640 LVRTEKTEEAQGQK
+640 LVRTEKTKEAQGQK
-654 VTSVQ
+654 VTSIE
-659 DLSDYRMVNGVLF
+659 DLSDYREVNGVLF
-672 PFEQKI
+672 PYEQKI
-678 TAGPQ
+678 TSGPQ
-683 VIGLNASEI
+683 IIGLSATKVI
-692 TINEGVSAEDFN
+692 VNEGVSAEDFN

>member
-1 MLQNNKH
+1 
-8 ITVMKKYIIHTLIAV
+8 MKKHIIHTLIAV
-23 LIGFSATAQIDR
+23 LIGLSATAQIDR
-35 SQIPSSGPT
+35 TKIPSSGPT
-44 PEVNLRDAKE
+44 PEVNLREAKE
-54 FKLKNGLTVLVARDT
+54 FKLKNGLTILVATDT

-82 PPVFEGAKA
+82 PPAFEGDKA

-98 ALLGKETLK
+98 ALLGKETQQ

-130 GFGYCLTKYQED
+130 GFGYCLAKYQEN

-148 EAAFKTKF
+148 EAAFQTKF

-177 SAAAIAGNVR
+177 SAAAIAGNVK
-187 GAVFYGKTHAAGE
+187 GAVFYGKNHAAGE

-217 FYSERFKPSNGY
+217 FYNERFKPSNGY

-234 DITVKEVKKLL
+234 DITVKEVKTLL
-245 KKYMKGWKSGSVI
+245 KKYMKNWESGAVA
-258 IPEYPSF
+258 IPEYPAF

-281 VQTELAVMSV
+281 VQTELAVMGV
-291 SDLKMTDNDYHA
+291 SSLKMTDKDYHA
-303 CLVANYILG
+303 SLVANYILG

-340 RWYNSSFRV
+340 RWYNSSFGV
-349 TTKVRNSVT
+349 TTKVRNTVT
-358 DSAVVEVLKEIK
+358 DSAVVEILKEIK
-370 RIKAEPVDNELLVNA
+370 RIKAEPVDIDLLVNA

-430 TVEDVQRVS
+430 TIEDVQRVAI
-439 KKYFSDENV
+439 KYFSDENV
-448 RVVLVG
+448 RIVLVG

-487 PEFSKPIPA
+487 PVFSKPIPS
-496 GVTASTVIEG
+496 GVTAATVIEG
-506 YITAIGGLEAVN
+506 YIKAIGGLEAVN
-518 AVTSVMIAANVTI
+518 AVTSVMTSANVTI
-531 EGMPFKPTAMM
+531 EGMPFKPTAVM

-555 IEGMGTVMKQKY
+555 IAGMGTVMKQKF

-577 GMKMPMSETELAE
+577 GMKNPMSETELSE

-604 VSTLTLISLTAID
+604 ASTINLVSLIAIE
-617 GVDVYKVKVKEDSFR
+617 GVDVYKIKLKEDSFR
-632 YYNSTTGL
+632 YYDATTGL

-659 DLSDYRMVNGVLF
+659 DLSDYREVNGVLF
-672 PFEQKI
+672 PFGQKI

-683 VIGLNASEI
+683 VIGLSATEI
-692 TINEGVSAEDFN
+692 TINEGVSTDDFN

>member
-1 MLQNNKH
+1 
-8 ITVMKKYIIHTLIAV
+8 MKKYILHTLIAF
-23 LIGFSATAQIDR
+23 LIGFSANAQIDR

-54 FKLKNGLTVLVARDT
+54 FKLKNGLTVLVATDT

-82 PPVFEGAKA
+82 PPVFEGNKA
-91 GVQSLTG
+91 GVQLLTG

-119 LGASVSVTPNG
+119 LGASVSVNPNG

-187 GAVFYGKTHAAGE
+187 GAVFYGKNHAAGE

-205 TVNNVTLEDVKQ
+205 TINNVSLEDVKQ
-217 FYSERFKPSNGY
+217 FYSDRFKPSNGF

-245 KKYMKGWKSGSVI
+245 KKYMKGWKSGSVT

-291 SDLKMTDNDYHA
+291 SKLKMTDKDYHA

-358 DSAVVEVLKEIK
+358 DSAVVEILKEIK

-397 EDKTV
+397 EDKAV

-430 TVEDVQRVS
+430 TIEDVQRVS
-439 KKYFSDENV
+439 KKYFSDDNV

-454 KGSDVVENLEKIE
+454 KGSDVVENLEKIK

-487 PEFSKPIPA
+487 PVFSKPIPA
-496 GVTASTVIEG
+496 GVTSLTVMES
-506 YITAIGGLEAVN
+506 YIAAIGGLEAVN
-518 AVTSVMIAANVTI
+518 AISSVNIAANVNI
-531 EGMPFKPTAMM
+531 EGMPFKPTAAI

-555 IEGMGTVMKQKY
+555 IAGMGTVMKQKY
-567 NGSEGYAEQQ
+567 NGTTGYSEQQ
-577 GMKMPMSETELAE
+577 GMKAPMSENELSE
-590 KAEEKGLFPETYLD
+590 KAKEKGLFPETYLD
-604 VSTLTLISLTAID
+604 ASSISLVSLITIEGA
-617 GVDVYKVKVKEDSFR
+617 DVYKLMIEKDSFR
-632 YYNSTTGL
+632 YYDANSGL
-640 LVRTEKTEEAQGQK
+640 LVRTEKTKEAQGQK
-654 VTSVQ
+654 VTSIE
-659 DLSDYRMVNGVLF
+659 DLSDYREVNGVLF
-672 PFEQKI
+672 PYEQKI
-678 TAGPQ
+678 TSGPQ
-683 VIGLNASEI
+683 IIGLSATEVI
-692 TINEGVSAEDFN
+692 VNEGVSAEDFN